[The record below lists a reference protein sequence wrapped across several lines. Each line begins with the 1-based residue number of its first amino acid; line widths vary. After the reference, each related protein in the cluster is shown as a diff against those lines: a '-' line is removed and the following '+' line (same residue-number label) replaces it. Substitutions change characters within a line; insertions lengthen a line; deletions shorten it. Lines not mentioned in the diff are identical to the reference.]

1 MLRNIVARSLSISC
15 LLLTAS
21 LCIAQ
26 PRQFTLSADDWAR
39 PRDGNT
45 ITGFQAL
52 RDLVVVWSAGG
63 GEDLIEVRYP
73 GGDEGNLWARE
84 LGDWLVA
91 LGVPSSHIQ
100 LMPGSARADQISL
113 LIVES
118 RQLRPEISNSA
129 DSP

>member
-1 MLRNIVARSLSISC
+1 MLRNAGLKWLSMSGLC
-15 LLLTAS
+15 LAAS

-39 PRDGNT
+39 PRDGDT
-45 ITGFQAL
+45 ITGFQTL
-52 RDLVVVWSAGG
+52 RDLVVVWSANGG
-63 GEDLIEVRYP
+63 GDLIEIRYP

-91 LGVPSSHIQ
+91 LGVPSSSIQ
-100 LMPGSARADQISL
+100 LMPGNARADQISL

-118 RQLRPEISNSA
+118 RQSRQSAPNPEDI
-129 DSP
+129 P